1 MAKYEWTKARIL
13 RWTLGISGWI
23 FCMILLFVTEQYYRW
38 EVSNFTSRDGEA
50 HVYNIYEGTS
60 IDSLMSMLRQDYDID
75 AETDLKW
82 HMRILLFRYPEPGH
96 YIVPAEIGDRELIE
110 KFKYGR
116 QTPVRI
122 TWNHFVRTRE
132 ELAGKVT
139 THLQMDSVTLLQLLE
154 DDAYLAP
161 YGFNKETSRCLF
173 IPNTYEVYWT
183 ISPDELFKRM
193 DREYRAFWTE
203 ERRTKAEAQGLTPAE
218 VAILASIVECET
230 YIQKDMPTIASLYI
244 NRLRKGMPLQAC
256 PTVIYAVGDFSIRRV
271 LKSHLKVESPYN
283 TYMNKGLPPGPIL
296 CPLPRT
302 MDHVLNAPKTDYLY
316 MCAHP
321 SLNGTHIFSSSF
333 GIHTSA
339 ARDYRRMMNQKHI
352 K

>member
-38 EVSNFTSRDGEA
+38 EVSNFTARDGEA

-75 AETDLKW
+75 AETDLQW

-96 YIVPAEIGDRELIE
+96 YIVPAKIGDRELIE

-139 THLQMDSVTLLQLLE
+139 THLLMDSVTLLRLLE

-173 IPNTYEVYWT
+173 IPNTYEVYWN
-183 ISPDELFKRM
+183 IEPEQLFDRM
-193 DREYRAFWTE
+193 QREYNTFWND
-203 ERRTKAEAQGLTPAE
+203 ERHAKAD
-218 VAILASIVECET
+218 S
-230 YIQKDMPTIASLYI
+230 
-244 NRLRKGMPLQAC
+244 
-256 PTVIYAVGDFSIRRV
+256 
-271 LKSHLKVESPYN
+271 
-283 TYMNKGLPPGPIL
+283 LPPTQLQVGIIVL
-296 CPLPRT
+296 CRKLKHCKST
-302 MDHVLNAPKTDYLY
+302 FAIDY
-316 MCAHP
+316 MVIIA
-321 SLNGTHIFSSSF
+321 
-333 GIHTSA
+333 
-339 ARDYRRMMNQKHI
+339 
-352 K
+352 